1 MVYTLHTLQMFD
13 RSRKSQRR
21 PCVRPWQGGRL
32 LCEDLFDGV
41 HIVQQPAVPQ
51 LALQLAPLV
60 LPNLLVRPGV
70 YWEERVVHLP
80 KGLPSPTLQLALSS
94 SGKLYNTLAGG
105 G

>member
-21 PCVRPWQGGRL
+21 PCVWPWQGGRL

-51 LALQLAPLV
+51 LSLQLAPLV
-60 LPNLLVRPGV
+60 LAHLLVRPRV
-70 YWEERVVHLP
+70 YREERIVHLSNW
-80 KGLPSPTLQLALSS
+80 LPSPTLQLALSS